1 MAKISSLTDN
11 TNQIV
16 YPQTKANAVIM
27 EDSTTVENAIA
38 QRPKMVLSAEEP
50 ASTIA
55 DNTLYGVYGDVGQIT
70 TGEIADSAVTT
81 AKIASSAV
89 TEAKLGT
96 GAVTADKLG
105 SSAVTTAKINS
116 LAVTTAKIANGAV
129 TGVTNSATSIGSAK
143 LALDTVGTPNL
154 RDGAVTSDKVDW
166 TTFALPAA
174 TKYGSADITISASG
188 SYNGQNYTGLNR
200 ITTNNSEYFEAST
213 YGITVKKAGLYL
225 VSGYINLDLSSNA
238 VQWRMQGT
246 GITAGTI
253 DIGEQIGMAG
263 FFFPAQIAQYSANT
277 NVYPVLAFQKS
288 GSVISRGVRSYIT
301 IIKIG

>member
-89 TEAKLGT
+89 TEAKLGA
-96 GAVTADKLG
+96 GAVTTDKLG
-105 SSAVTTAKINS
+105 SS
-116 LAVTTAKIANGAV
+116 AVTTAKIANGAV

-143 LALDTVGTPNL
+143 LALNTVGTPNL

-166 TTFALPAA
+166 TTLPFQYKVTNRVDFTSPTAWTPYYPSGWDFTFNTVAGGVYYIQWHTEYLNDAA
-174 TKYGSADITISASG
+174 SPVDELDFKADFPTSSQIS
-188 SYNGQNYTGLNR
+188 
-200 ITTNNSEYFEAST
+200 ST
-213 YGITVKKAGLYL
+213 YIGFKGAYTHNYGMPRMVFAVIKA
-225 VSGYINLDLSSNA
+225 
-238 VQWRMQGT
+238 
-246 GITAGTI
+246 AGT
-253 DIGEQIGMAG
+253 
-263 FFFPAQIAQYSANT
+263 SVRTRANVSCST
-277 NVYPVLAFQKS
+277 QGRAIKLYG
-288 GSVISRGVRSYIT
+288 GSCLVFRIQ
-301 IIKIG
+301 

>member
-129 TGVTNSATSIGSAK
+129 TGVANSATSIGSAK
-143 LALDTVGTPNL
+143 LALNTVGTPNL

-166 TTFALPAA
+166 TTLGASLAYYKKLDSRTTVSGGNYNYKEIVGLTQSVPTVSGATYILISNATGNAPGATDTYIRPYINGTATGGSGIFTPAGGGQWGNVTKIISFTA
-174 TKYGSADITISASG
+174 TGSSTTIAIQYGGGTG
-188 SYNGQNYTGLNR
+188 GNYTMLEG
-200 ITTNNSEYFEAST
+200 
-213 YGITVKKAGLYL
+213 
-225 VSGYINLDLSSNA
+225 SSWLLLR
-238 VQWRMQGT
+238 VG
-246 GITAGTI
+246 
-253 DIGEQIGMAG
+253 
-263 FFFPAQIAQYSANT
+263 
-277 NVYPVLAFQKS
+277 
-288 GSVISRGVRSYIT
+288 
-301 IIKIG
+301 